1 MWMND
6 IIWDAL
12 GTSENPESLLRAC
25 LQVSAFIAKKKKKK
39 KTQAQKGRQAMITV
53 SE

>member
-25 LQVSAFIAKKKKKK
+25 LQVSAFIAKKKKNTSTKR
-39 KTQAQKGRQAMITV
+39 ASGNDY
-53 SE
+53 S